1 MKYIITK
8 CPFCPKEFRED
19 SEELYWH
26 IKIHNA
32 TVSGICNH
40 CSQVQYLKKM
50 AFLRDMR
57 EVSKMVDK
65 FIKENSKCGKT
76 L

>member
-8 CPFCPKEFRED
+8 CPFCPKELRED

-32 TVSGICNH
+32 TTEGIKQPELLCTCNMA
-40 CSQVQYLKKM
+40 KM
-50 AFLRDMR
+50 STAGNFC
-57 EVSKMVDK
+57 EKHK
-65 FIKENSKCGKT
+65 IQTFY
-76 L
+76 